1 MKVTLVV
8 PVHSV
13 PFRKVTLEAA
23 GEAPR
28 MSLVSLI
35 PELHVLWL
43 HQGLTGASGN
53 GVRPG
58 QKARPRMWHSGGRKA
73 EF

>member
-8 PVHSV
+8 SVHSV

-23 GEAPR
+23 GEALR
-28 MSLVSLI
+28 MRLVSLM
-35 PELHVLWL
+35 PEIHVLRL

-53 GVRPG
+53 GVRQD
-58 QKARPRMWHSGGRKA
+58 QKARPRM
-73 EF
+73 